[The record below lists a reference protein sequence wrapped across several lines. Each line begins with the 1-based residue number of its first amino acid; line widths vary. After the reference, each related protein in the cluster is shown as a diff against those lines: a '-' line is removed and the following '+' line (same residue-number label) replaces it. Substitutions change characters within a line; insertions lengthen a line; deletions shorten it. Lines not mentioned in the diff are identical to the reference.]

1 MCVCVFHCLISALLH
16 RELRR
21 SIGVQNA
28 EQSVIAELFSSSQR
42 LVTEQKESTN
52 MWFLSQE
59 VE

>member
-1 MCVCVFHCLISALLH
+1 MLH

-52 MWFLSQE
+52 MRFLSQE

>member
-52 MWFLSQE
+52 MRFLSQE

>member
-1 MCVCVFHCLISALLH
+1 MCVCVDNTVRRCVLH
-16 RELRR
+16 RELRG

-52 MWFLSQE
+52 MRFLSQE

>member
-1 MCVCVFHCLISALLH
+1 MCVCVDNTVRRCVLHC
-16 RELRR
+16 ELRG